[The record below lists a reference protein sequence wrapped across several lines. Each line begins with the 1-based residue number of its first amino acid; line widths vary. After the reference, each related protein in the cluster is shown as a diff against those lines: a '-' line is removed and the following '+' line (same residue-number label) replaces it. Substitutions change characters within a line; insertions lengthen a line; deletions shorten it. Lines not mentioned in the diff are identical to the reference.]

1 MKRNR
6 NSHSGFGLPLFISF
20 NELAWLAVV
29 GVVLIAAPQLAKGK
43 QQRSNSQEEKKQPQ
57 EPEPTLTEEDK
68 LRRQLK
74 EAEQGLAKAKDQLE
88 EADQKLENKNADTT
102 FRHAELIRKIGTLEK
117 QLKETKQEF
126 IDAKSKNTELP
137 AKIDALEKQLKSMEQ
152 ERDLALAEERKL
164 RNQLKEAEQE
174 LAQAQNQLEETKQK
188 LEDKNVDA
196 TFRHAELIR
205 KIGTLEKQLK
215 ETKQELEV
223 AESKKE
229 NREQVVRKELLGLE
243 GELEYVG
250 ILLDRS
256 SSMKKGNRWEDS
268 IQIVKTWLQ
277 HLPIENCFLITY
289 NHEFNTFPANLYLP
303 VSGPNRERNRKQ
315 LIQHIQDV
323 QPDGGTHTIE
333 ALAKAYK
340 DPKLQTII
348 LFTDGE
354 PKLWDENL
362 QGLRPQNKADKSIYQ
377 TGRSVSRNMKE
388 ILQLCRNKKQ
398 SRRVTVNVV
407 AIGDYFEEKFGEFL
421 RNVAKETGG
430 AFIGR

>member
-43 QQRSNSQEEKKQPQ
+43 QQNPNPQEEKEQHQ

-74 EAEQGLAKAKDQLE
+74 EAEQELAQAKDQLQ
-88 EADQKLENKNADTT
+88 EAEQKLEDKNVDAT
-102 FRHAELIRKIGTLEK
+102 FRHAELIRKIDKLEK
-117 QLKETKQEF
+117 QLKETKQEL

-137 AKIDALEKQLKSMEQ
+137 AKIDALEKQLKSMKQ

-164 RNQLKEAEQE
+164 RNQLKETER
-174 LAQAQNQLEETKQK
+174 K
-188 LEDKNVDA
+188 L
-196 TFRHAELIR
+196 
-205 KIGTLEKQLK
+205 KIT
-215 ETKQELEV
+215 
-223 AESKKE
+223 ESKKE

-340 DPKLQTII
+340 DL
-348 LFTDGE
+348 
-354 PKLWDENL
+354 NL
-362 QGLRPQNKADKSIYQ
+362 
-377 TGRSVSRNMKE
+377 
-388 ILQLCRNKKQ
+388 
-398 SRRVTVNVV
+398 
-407 AIGDYFEEKFGEFL
+407 
-421 RNVAKETGG
+421 
-430 AFIGR
+430 

>member
-1 MKRNR
+1 MKHNR

-43 QQRSNSQEEKKQPQ
+43 QQSPNPPEEKEQPP
-57 EPEPTLTEEDK
+57 ELEPTLTEKNK
-68 LRRQLK
+68 LRHQLK
-74 EAEQGLAKAKDQLE
+74 ASEQELAKTQDQLE
-88 EADQKLENKNADTT
+88 KAEQKLENKNADAT
-102 FRHAELIRKIGTLEK
+102 FRNAELIRKIDTLEK
-117 QLKETKQEF
+117 QLKETKQKLA
-126 IDAKSKNTELP
+126 DAQVQFEEAKQKLEVAESKNTELL
-137 AKIDALEKQLKSMEQ
+137 AKINALEKQLKSMEQ

-164 RNQLKEAEQE
+164 RHQLKEAEQE
-174 LAQAQNQLEETKQK
+174 LVQAQNQLAETKQK
-188 LEDKNVDA
+188 
-196 TFRHAELIR
+196 
-205 KIGTLEKQLK
+205 
-215 ETKQELEV
+215 LEV

-256 SSMKKGNRWEDS
+256 SSMKKGNRWEES
-268 IQIVKTWLQ
+268 IQIVETWLK

-323 QPDGGTHTIE
+323 QPAGGTHIIE

-340 DPKLQTII
+340 DPNLQTII

-354 PKLWDENL
+354 PRLWDENS
-362 QGLRPQNKADKSIYQ
+362 QGRLSQNKTDEDNYQ

-388 ILQLCRNKKQ
+388 ILQLCRNEKQ
-398 SRRVTVNVV
+398 RQGVTVNVV
-407 AIGDYFEEKFGEFL
+407 AIGDYFEEEFGEFL
-421 RNVAKETGG
+421 RNVAKETEG

>member
-88 EADQKLENKNADTT
+88 EAEQKLEDKNADAT
-102 FRHAELIRKIGTLEK
+102 FRHAELIRKIDALEK
-117 QLKETKQEF
+117 QLKETKQELEVTE
-126 IDAKSKNTELP
+126 SKNTELL

-188 LEDKNVDA
+188 
-196 TFRHAELIR
+196 
-205 KIGTLEKQLK
+205 
-215 ETKQELEV
+215 LEV

-323 QPDGGTHTIE
+323 QPDGGTYTIE

-388 ILQLCRNKKQ
+388 ILKLCGDKKQ